1 MGEGVVRMTD
11 LISRRKLLASI
22 GMAGAAAAAGNLL
35 LSDKAGSV
43 YADVVGSV
51 YGEAASECCATVTIA
66 EIRAMSAAYPDILYF
81 VEDPGQEGWFRY
93 DPLDSTMA
101 DNTGTVLVSTSGFRF
116 KRLLEPSRG
125 YDVKWFGAKGD
136 GSTDDTTAIQA
147 AIDAAYAQGVGTV
160 YVPARGTF
168 RFRSIRVKGN
178 MTFTSYGGVLKLL
191 DNVCVSTSAA
201 YYLIH
206 NMVSTGG
213 SYPNVTLDGLI
224 VDGNRSG
231 GNASFSVADGIT
243 IGGEN
248 AIVRNCRL
256 YNIPD
261 SGIMFSKATRSI
273 CTMNRIDDG
282 TDVGIYVNDGTGTS
296 HYENVISHNRIT
308 GFPYGGI
315 ALKRI
320 CQRTI
325 VSDNTIYNCG
335 NGITL
340 EHASTSSDFSR
351 NVSILGNRL
360 RYIGYMGPA
369 TARVGI
375 ILRVSDYSIV
385 ADNRLEDIAARGI
398 LIEGSQ
404 YCSVSGNV
412 IDMQP
417 TADASLNRGIEL
429 RPRGTAGCGSNTIRG
444 NVIVAARSHG
454 LYFTPQAVVTSYNVV
469 SGNIVRAAGDT
480 ALKLEA
486 ASHDNVFSDNVLEG
500 TISDISCDSGALRNS
515 FSNNRLVNGTMSGIA
530 DQSNGASYSS
540 VKDKRRSVGSAPPT
554 GGTWT
559 QGEIV
564 YADAPVA
571 GGTIGWVC
579 TASGSPGTWKP
590 FGTIGS

>member
-1 MGEGVVRMTD
+1 MM
-11 LISRRKLLASI
+11 SRRKLLASI
-22 GMAGAAAAAGNLL
+22 GMAGAAAAAGDLL
-35 LSDKAGSV
+35 LAGRTGSV
-43 YADVVGSV
+43 YAGVVGSV
-51 YGEAASECCATVTIA
+51 YGTGGAGCCETTTIA
-66 EIRAMSAAYPDILYF
+66 GLRANTTADPDTLYF
-81 VEDPGQEGWFRY
+81 VGDAGQEGWFRY
-93 DPLDSTMA
+93 DPSDTASA
-101 DNTGTVLVSTSGFRF
+101 DNTGTVLVSTAGYRF
-116 KRLLEPSRG
+116 KRILELSQG

-136 GSTDDTTAIQA
+136 GGTDDTAAIQA
-147 AIDAAYAQGVGTV
+147 AIDAAYSNGAGLV
-160 YVPARGTF
+160 YIPARGTF

-178 MTFTSYGGVLKLL
+178 MTFASFGGTLKLL
-191 DNVCVSTSAA
+191 DNVCVSTSAS

-224 VDGNRSG
+224 IDGNRSG
-231 GNASFSVADGIT
+231 GNTSFAVADGIT

-248 AIVRNCRL
+248 AVVRNCRL
-256 YNIPD
+256 FNIPD
-261 SGIMFSKATRSI
+261 SGIMFSKATNSV

-282 TDVGIYVNDGTGTS
+282 GDVGIYVNDGSGTS

-325 VSDNTIYNCG
+325 VSDNSIYNCG

-369 TARVGI
+369 TAKVGI

-398 LIEGSQ
+398 LLEGSQ

-412 IDMQP
+412 IEMKP
-417 TADASLNRGIEL
+417 TADAALNHGIEL

-444 NVIVAARSHG
+444 NVIVAPRKHG
-454 LYFTPQAVVTSYNVV
+454 LYVTPQSVPTAYNIVTGNVV
-469 SGNIVRAAGDT
+469 RSAGDT

-486 ASHDNVFSDNVLEG
+486 ASNDNVFSDNILEG
-500 TISDISCDSGALRNS
+500 AVADLACDTAALRNS
-515 FSNNRLVNGTMSGIA
+515 YSNNRLVNGTITGAA
-530 DQSNGASYSS
+530 DQSNGAAYSH
-540 VKDKRRSVGSAPPT
+540 VKDKRRSIGAAAPT
-554 GGTWT
+554 SGAWV
-559 QGEIV
+559 QGDIV
-564 YADAPVA
+564 YADAPSA

-579 TASGSPGTWKP
+579 TAGGTPGTWKP
-590 FGTIGS
+590 FGDIGL